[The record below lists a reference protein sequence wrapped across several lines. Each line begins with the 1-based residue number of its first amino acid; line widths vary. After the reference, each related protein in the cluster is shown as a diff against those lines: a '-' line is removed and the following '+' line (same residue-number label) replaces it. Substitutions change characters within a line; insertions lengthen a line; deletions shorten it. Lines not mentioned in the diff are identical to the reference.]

1 MEDVLPA
8 NVNQALAI
16 IRLAQGSRILPG
28 FLSFVFRGKPLQLQV
43 NDMRVELAQ
52 ANISL
57 EQVGRLLIPLPP
69 LPEQRAITA
78 VLDGVDDVVERARE
92 ERDVLRSLKEAT
104 ADALLT
110 GRVPIGVLV

>member
-1 MEDVLPA
+1 M
-8 NVNQALAI
+8 
-16 IRLAQGSRILPG
+16 
-28 FLSFVFRGKPLQLQV
+28 QLQV

-92 ERDVLRSLKEAT
+92 ERDALRSLKEAT

-110 GRVPIGVLV
+110 GRVRVPKLALE